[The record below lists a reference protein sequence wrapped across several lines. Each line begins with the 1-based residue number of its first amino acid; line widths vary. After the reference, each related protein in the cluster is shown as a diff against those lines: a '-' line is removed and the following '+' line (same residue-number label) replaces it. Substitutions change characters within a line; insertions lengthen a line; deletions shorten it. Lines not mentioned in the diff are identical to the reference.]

1 MGERNSILSDASNA
15 YAVDTIAIRGGG
27 RVGVL
32 VRKWRWSSEEGEKV
46 SLRGSLTEPPTGK
59 MCAGPSTPK
68 HTRLGGGRAQSVGKC
83 RAA

>member
-1 MGERNSILSDASNA
+1 MRERNSILSDASNA
-15 YAVDTIAIRGGG
+15 CTVETIAIRGSG

-32 VRKWRWSSEEGEKV
+32 VRKWRWSSEGEKV

-59 MCAGPSTPK
+59 ICAGPSTPK
-68 HTRLGGGRAQSVGKC
+68 HTRLGGGHTQSVGKC